1 MPESDLPFEILSHIA
16 IYVLNDD
23 KPACM
28 MTCKRWKIPFQ
39 ESVWKTIEI
48 DSFEKLEEIC
58 TIANN
63 STSRLPPYDLTTEII
78 RIHRPCNIRELQK
91 TQAFRT
97 FQNLKH
103 LDIGAISYEL
113 ADFGFTRYVPDS
125 TSLVSLKLKIKA
137 IDGIISTP
145 ITIGILG
152 HMPNLQKIDIYPE
165 LSIYKIQFKLHQFN
179 HLHTLLPK
187 LTAIK
192 LSLSFHWIHPKAVP
206 SIPQTDPAPS
216 VTTLDLEIIDW
227 DHIWLY
233 YFSFKYPN
241 LRTLRWKTSRSEYE
255 QTAKEYTMEKI
266 ELLRSITKAFTCL
279 ETIDFFTE
287 SSTEWAHAIFWEILC
302 RLNSPVK
309 RLKYS
314 IRNYSCEARFLEGVI
329 EQFTNSF
336 SRTLETLSVVGNLL
350 SFDIKNI
357 VTPKLSHCP
366 RLVDLEIKCCGVS
379 IALDNVLDNCTAL
392 RRLSFCN
399 GLLYINPETNERPIQ
414 HGLRTLELDTVTTK
428 SFVFNYISS
437 RCRDLEYMALIQTQ
451 IYESV
456 SEKTKGLHINMSYT
470 NFKKLYLDHVLFYLS
485 DDFMNMNITIKLV
498 LLSQLTD
505 PRKTNKDPEHGNVES
520 FATHIAWF
528 HLSDA
533 LKNNTSLNSLDI
545 TQLSEEDGYDITRQ
559 FLDFQLKRNYNSQE
573 AKTFIREQTSVHPWK
588 KDICEGCVEFTCGRI
603 NEYRI
608 L

>member
-241 LRTLRWKTSRSEYE
+241 LR
-255 QTAKEYTMEKI
+255 
-266 ELLRSITKAFTCL
+266 
-279 ETIDFFTE
+279 
-287 SSTEWAHAIFWEILC
+287 
-302 RLNSPVK
+302 
-309 RLKYS
+309 
-314 IRNYSCEARFLEGVI
+314 
-329 EQFTNSF
+329 
-336 SRTLETLSVVGNLL
+336 NLL